1 MVLLVV
7 WVVVAT
13 TLRRLLRGAKH
24 PAWSYRFEI
33 VTEVVRAV
41 MLLGH
46 RYMAI
51 DLRRQMPTLPLSPGL
66 RRRLDWQRG
75 RIAGLPMEQHTPS
88 AWQPGDLVWL
98 HLHGGA
104 YSMCS
109 PATHRGLAA
118 RIALG
123 TGARCIVLDYRKAP
137 EHPYPAAIDDAFA
150 AYGALLAEGVAPSSI
165 LLGGD
170 SAGGGLALALLQRL
184 RDAGL
189 PQPRAAI
196 LLSPWVDLTARGG
209 TIDDN
214 GRYDYLS
221 AEMLVWG
228 AATYLAGAD
237 ANGPLASPIYA
248 DLRGLPPLLVQ
259 TGGGEIFL
267 DQNLAFVERARAAG
281 VPVSHEVSDGMVHVF
296 QAFAGFPAASQAIAS
311 IAAFVKSVQV
321 DAPAASTLS

>member
-1 MVLLVV
+1 
-7 WVVVAT
+7 
-13 TLRRLLRGAKH
+13 
-24 PAWSYRFEI
+24 
-33 VTEVVRAV
+33 
-41 MLLGH
+41 
-46 RYMAI
+46 
-51 DLRRQMPTLPLSPGL
+51 
-66 RRRLDWQRG
+66 
-75 RIAGLPMEQHTPS
+75 
-88 AWQPGDLVWL
+88 
-98 HLHGGA
+98 
-104 YSMCS
+104 
-109 PATHRGLAA
+109 
-118 RIALG
+118 
-123 TGARCIVLDYRKAP
+123 VLDYRKAP

-209 TIDDN
+209 TIDAN
-214 GRYDYLS
+214 ERYDYLS
-221 AEMLVWG
+221 GEMLVWG

-267 DQNLAFVERARAAG
+267 DQNLAFVARARAAG

-296 QAFAGFPAASQAIAS
+296 QAFAGFPAASQALAS
-311 IAAFVKSVQV
+311 IAAFVKSVQA
-321 DAPAASTLS
+321 DAPAPSTLS

>member
-1 MVLLVV
+1 VVLLVV

-13 TLRRLLRGAKH
+13 TVRRLVRGPKH
-24 PAWSYRFEI
+24 PTWSYRIEL

-51 DLRRQMPTLPLSPGL
+51 DLRRQMPTLPLSAGL

-75 RIAGLPMEQHTPS
+75 SIAGLPMEQHTPN
-88 AWQPGDLVWL
+88 AWQPGGLVWL

-150 AYGALLAEGVAPSSI
+150 AYGALLAEGVDPSAI

-170 SAGGGLALALLQRL
+170 SAGGGLALQGGFTQATVGDGDTSIRYQLGQLGCALVQAL
-184 RDAGL
+184 DAVVHEEH
-189 PQPRAAI
+189 
-196 LLSPWVDLTARGG
+196 LSTARELAHAGDRHLQG
-209 TIDDN
+209 ARA
-214 GRYDYLS
+214 GRVARAGHES
-221 AEMLVWG
+221 A
-228 AATYLAGAD
+228 
-237 ANGPLASPIYA
+237 
-248 DLRGLPPLLVQ
+248 
-259 TGGGEIFL
+259 
-267 DQNLAFVERARAAG
+267 ERARA
-281 VPVSHEVSDGMVHVF
+281 
-296 QAFAGFPAASQAIAS
+296 QAFP
-311 IAAFVKSVQV
+311 
-321 DAPAASTLS
+321 